1 MSVARAKMSGSVV
14 ELRKEDMQQRLQEVI
29 EVIDS
34 IDLTRTL
41 TEDGENIKQQY
52 LEQVAGKYRVQTVL
66 GKNYRVNYFVDDDK
80 IELNFVF
87 RGISHEDIEEM
98 EKNLKELNIGA
109 KINKKH
115 TGFGA
120 FTVKVNIEFEKNR
133 DISDLVKLFTAF
145 SIR

>member
-1 MSVARAKMSGSVV
+1 MLVTRAKMSGGVV
-14 ELRKEDMQQRLQEVI
+14 ELRKEDMQQRLQDVI

-34 IDLTRTL
+34 IDLTRML

-52 LEQVAGKYRVQTVL
+52 LEQVVGKYRVQAVL

-87 RGISHEDIEEM
+87 GGVSHKDIEEM
-98 EKNLKELNIGA
+98 EKKLKELNIGA

-120 FTVKVNIEFEKNR
+120 FTVKINIEFEKNR

-145 SIR
+145 NIR

>member
-1 MSVARAKMSGSVV
+1 MLVARAKMSGSVV

-52 LEQVAGKYRVQTVL
+52 LEQVVGKYRTQTVL

-80 IELNFVF
+80 IELNFVS
-87 RGISHEDIEEM
+87 RDISHEDIEEM
-98 EKNLKELNIGA
+98 EKKLKELNIGA

-145 SIR
+145 NIK

>member
-1 MSVARAKMSGSVV
+1 MLVARAKMSDSVV

-34 IDLTRTL
+34 IDLTRML

-52 LEQVAGKYRVQTVL
+52 LEQVVGKYRVQTVL
-66 GKNYRVNYFVDDDK
+66 GKNYRVNYFVDEDK

-87 RGISHEDIEEM
+87 RGISYEDIEEM
-98 EKNLKELNIGA
+98 EKKLKELNIGA

-145 SIR
+145 NIR